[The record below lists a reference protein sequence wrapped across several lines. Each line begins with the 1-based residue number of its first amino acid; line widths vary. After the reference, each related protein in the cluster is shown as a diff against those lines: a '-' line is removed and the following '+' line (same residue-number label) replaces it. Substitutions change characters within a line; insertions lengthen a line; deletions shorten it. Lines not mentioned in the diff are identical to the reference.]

1 VTGPQGPQ
9 GPAGP
14 QGPQGV
20 TGPQGPQGVTG
31 PQGPQGVTGPQG
43 PQGVTGPQG
52 PQGPAGAANTTNHVY
67 FGGLIV
73 STSSTSIASNEIR
86 SSGDVIAYYS
96 SDRRLKENIR
106 NIENALELLKKIN
119 GVRYDWNEEEVQRR
133 GGEDGYFVRKQD
145 IGVIAQDIQQVLP
158 EVVAERPDGI
168 LAVKYDKIV
177 ALLIEAIKDIDKKQ
191 DALMDLI
198 QKG

>member
-1 VTGPQGPQ
+1 LGPQGPQGPQGVAGPQGPQGNSITGPQGPQ
-9 GPAGP
+9 GPSGP
-14 QGPQGV
+14 S
-20 TGPQGPQGVTG
+20 
-31 PQGPQGVTGPQG
+31 
-43 PQGVTGPQG
+43 
-52 PQGPAGAANTTNHVY
+52 GPAGGGGGVSNTTNHVY
-67 FGGLIV
+67 FGGLTV
-73 STSSTSIASNEIR
+73 STTSTSVSSDEIR

-106 NIENALELLKKIN
+106 NIENALELVKKID
-119 GVRYDWNEEEVQRR
+119 GVRYDWKDDHLEKR

-145 IGVIAQDIQQVLP
+145 IGVIAQDVQQVLP
-158 EVVAERPDGI
+158 EVVAERPDGT

-198 QKG
+198 KKD